1 VIYGVDWYG
10 VLLERV
16 LEAHEACRRWRCSTL
31 SDPDDDDGNGDDS
44 NVGDENHV
52 GDTDGDSVK

>member
-1 VIYGVDWYG
+1 MIYGVDWYG

-31 SDPDDDDGNGDDS
+31 SDSDGNGDDS